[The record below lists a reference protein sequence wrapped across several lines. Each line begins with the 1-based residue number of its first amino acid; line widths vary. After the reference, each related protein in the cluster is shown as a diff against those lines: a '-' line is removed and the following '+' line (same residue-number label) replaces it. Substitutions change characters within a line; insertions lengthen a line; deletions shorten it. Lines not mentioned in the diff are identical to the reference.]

1 MPTRLNEETYE
12 WVLTQIHVV
21 SIKKHRPES
30 SARCATEILMELT
43 EQKDVVSAIVIP
55 EPESMRLRVTGMTCT
70 GCASTL
76 QGALEARKEVTG
88 ASVSFAAGMAT
99 VEGTNLNPGELI
111 GVIQGRGFEA
121 ELINPDVNSGQNSD
135 IERQQLRNESVWRRR
150 AIVGIGLWAPLEMLH
165 WTATAMHWHG
175 PWMSWLMFAGALV
188 IIIFA
193 GSEFYRSAW
202 KAAIRRTTNMD
213 TLISIGA
220 TTAFVYSTIVLLFKL
235 DHPTYFA
242 EAAGLLG
249 IVSLGHWL
257 EARASFRAGSAVR
270 ELLRLQPETAEV
282 LDDDGATRIVPTSLV
297 KAGERLIVRPGG
309 RIAVDGLVIEGAS
322 AVDQSIV
329 SGESAPVD
337 KSPGDL
343 VVAGSMNT
351 TGSLTVQT
359 NVDGRHTTIT
369 RIADLVQ
376 KAQTSRAPIQRLADS
391 ISAIFVPTV
400 LAIAAL
406 TVIGWWISGDFSRGI
421 ISAVTVLIISCPC
434 ALGLATPMA
443 VMVGTGAASRRGIL
457 IRNAETLERVGRA
470 THVVFDKTG
479 TLTSGQ
485 PEVTLISPDADHSED
500 ELLRLAASVEA
511 PSEHPIAK
519 AIVRAAGSRGLAL
532 FAVEDFRAIPGLG
545 VKGLVEGRA
554 VTVDRD
560 ERATARVTLDGKS
573 IGTLSLIDRLRPDA
587 INAIAALTQ
596 SGIQVSMLSGDKSA
610 VAVTMGRELG
620 LSETEIIA
628 EATPES
634 KAQYIRARGR
644 DVIMVGDGLNDA
656 VALAVSGLG
665 VALASGTN
673 VAIEAAA
680 VVIPGDRVQAVPEL
694 IELSR
699 ATLSTIRQNLFFAF
713 LYNTLAIPLAAFGLL
728 GNSGPLWA
736 ALAMGVSDI
745 TVIGNAL
752 RLKRRLDRM

>member
-1 MPTRLNEETYE
+1 MQT
-12 WVLTQIHVV
+12 
-21 SIKKHRPES
+21 
-30 SARCATEILMELT
+30 T
-43 EQKDVVSAIVIP
+43 EQMDVVSATVIP
-55 EPESMRLRVTGMTCT
+55 QPESMRLRVTGMTCT
-70 GCASTL
+70 GCASSL
-76 QGALEARKEVTG
+76 QLALETRKEVTD

-99 VEGTNLNPGELI
+99 VDGVNLDPSELI
-111 GVIQGRGFEA
+111 KVIQGRGFGA
-121 ELINPDVNSGQNSD
+121 ELLSPDAASDQNSD
-135 IERQQLRNESVWRRR
+135 IEKQQLRNESIWRHR
-150 AIVGIGLWAPLEMLH
+150 AIVGIGLWAPLEILH

-202 KAAIRRTTNMD
+202 NAAIRRTTNMD

-220 TTAFVYSTIVLLFKL
+220 TTAFAYSTIVLLFKL

-257 EARASFRAGSAVR
+257 EARASYRAGSAVR
-270 ELLRLQPETAEV
+270 ELLRLQPETAEIM
-282 LDDDGATRIVPTSLV
+282 DDNGATRIVPTSLV
-297 KAGERLIVRPGG
+297 KAGDRLIVRPGG
-309 RIAVDGLVIEGAS
+309 RIAVDGLVIEGGS

-329 SGESAPVD
+329 TGESAPVD
-337 KSPGDL
+337 KVPGDL

-351 TGSLTVQT
+351 TGRLTVQT
-359 NVDGRHTTIT
+359 TVDGRHTTIT

-376 KAQTSRAPIQRLADS
+376 RAQTSRAPIQRLADS

-406 TVIGWWISGDFSRGI
+406 TVIGWWISGDFSKGI
-421 ISAVTVLIISCPC
+421 IAAVTVLIISCPC

-485 PEVTLISPDADHSED
+485 PEVTLISPDADYTED
-500 ELLRLAASVEA
+500 ELLQLAAAVEA
-511 PSEHPIAK
+511 PSEHPIAR
-519 AIVRAAGSRGLAL
+519 AIVREAASRGLPLA
-532 FAVEDFRAIPGLG
+532 AVEDFRAVPGLG

-560 ERATARVTLDGKS
+560 ELATARVTLDGKR
-573 IGTLSLIDRLRPDA
+573 IGTLTLTDRLRPDA
-587 INAIAALTQ
+587 IDAMAALKHA
-596 SGIQVSMLSGDKSA
+596 GIQVSMLSGDKSSA
-610 VAVTMGRELG
+610 ALAMGRELG

-634 KAQYIRARGR
+634 KAEYIRARGR

-673 VAIEAAA
+673 VAIAAAA
-680 VVIPGDRVQAVPEL
+680 VVISGDRVQAVADL

-699 ATLSTIRQNLFFAF
+699 ATLRTIRQNLFFAF
-713 LYNTLAIPLAAFGLL
+713 VYNALAIPLAVFGLL
-728 GNSGPLWA
+728 GTSGPLWA
-736 ALAMGVSDI
+736 ALAMGFSDV
-745 TVIGNAL
+745 TVVGNAL
-752 RLKRRLDRM
+752 RLKRRLDKM

>member
-1 MPTRLNEETYE
+1 M
-12 WVLTQIHVV
+12 
-21 SIKKHRPES
+21 
-30 SARCATEILMELT
+30 
-43 EQKDVVSAIVIP
+43 EQKEVMSVTATP
-55 EPESMRLRVTGMTCT
+55 EPESLRLRVTGMTCT
-70 GCASTL
+70 GCASSL
-76 QGALEARKEVTG
+76 QLALETRKEVTD

-99 VEGTNLNPGELI
+99 VEGKNLDSGELI
-111 GVIQGRGFEA
+111 EVIRGRGFGA
-121 ELINPDVNSGQNSD
+121 ELISPDVASDQNSD
-135 IERQQLRNESVWRRR
+135 IEKQQLRNESIWRHR
-150 AIVGIGLWAPLEMLH
+150 AIVGIGLWAPLEILH
-165 WTATAMHWHG
+165 WTATAMEWHG
-175 PWMSWLMFAGALV
+175 PWMSWLMFAGSLV

-202 KAAIRRTTNMD
+202 NAAIRRTTNMD

-220 TTAFVYSTIVLLFKL
+220 TTAFTYSTIVLLFKL
-235 DHPTYFA
+235 DHPTYFP

-282 LDDDGATRIVPTSLV
+282 LDDDGSTRIVPTSLV
-297 KAGERLIVRPGG
+297 RAGDRLIVRPGG
-309 RIAVDGLVIEGAS
+309 RIAVDGLVVEGGS

-329 SGESAPVD
+329 TGESAPVD
-337 KSPGDL
+337 KLPGDL

-351 TGSLTVQT
+351 TGRLTVQT
-359 NVDGRHTTIT
+359 TVDGRHTTIT
-369 RIADLVQ
+369 RIAGLVQ

-400 LAIAAL
+400 LAIAGL
-406 TVIGWWISGDFSRGI
+406 TVIGWWISGDFSKGI
-421 ISAVTVLIISCPC
+421 IAAVTVLIISCPC

-485 PEVTLISPDADHSED
+485 PEVTLISPDADYTED
-500 ELLRLAASVEA
+500 ELLRWAASVEA

-519 AIVRAAGSRGLAL
+519 AIVRAAATRGLPL
-532 FAVEDFRAIPGLG
+532 VAVEDFRAIPGLG

-560 ERATARVTLDGKS
+560 EHATARVTLDGKR
-573 IGTLSLIDRLRPDA
+573 IGTLTLTDRLRPDA
-587 INAIAALTQ
+587 IDALAALKHA
-596 SGIQVSMLSGDKSA
+596 GIQVSMLSGDKSA
-610 VAVTMGRELG
+610 TALKMGRELG
-620 LSETEIIA
+620 LSDSEIIA
-628 EATPES
+628 DATPES
-634 KAQYIRARGR
+634 KAEYIRARGR

-665 VALASGTN
+665 VALATGTN

-680 VVIPGDRVQAVPEL
+680 VVIPGDRVLAVAEL

-713 LYNTLAIPLAAFGLL
+713 LYNTLAIPLAVFGLL
-728 GNSGPLWA
+728 GTSGPLWA
-736 ALAMGVSDI
+736 ALAMGVSDV
-745 TVIGNAL
+745 TVVGNAL
-752 RLKRRLDRM
+752 RLKRRLDKVETQTRP

>member
-1 MPTRLNEETYE
+1 MQT
-12 WVLTQIHVV
+12 
-21 SIKKHRPES
+21 
-30 SARCATEILMELT
+30 T
-43 EQKDVVSAIVIP
+43 EQKDAVSATVIP
-55 EPESMRLRVTGMTCT
+55 QPESMRLRVTGMTCT
-70 GCASTL
+70 GCASSL
-76 QGALEARKEVTG
+76 QLALETRKEVTD

-99 VEGTNLNPGELI
+99 VEGVNLDLSELI
-111 GVIQGRGFEA
+111 KVIQGRGFGA
-121 ELINPDVNSGQNSD
+121 ELLSPDAASDQNSD
-135 IERQQLRNESVWRRR
+135 IEKQQLRNESIWRHR
-150 AIVGIGLWAPLEMLH
+150 AIVGIGLWAPLEILH

-202 KAAIRRTTNMD
+202 NAAIRRTTNMD

-220 TTAFVYSTIVLLFKL
+220 TTAFAYSTIVLLFKL

-282 LDDDGATRIVPTSLV
+282 LDDNGSTRIVPTSLV
-297 KAGERLIVRPGG
+297 KAGDRLIVRPGG
-309 RIAVDGLVIEGAS
+309 RIAVDGLVVEGGS

-329 SGESAPVD
+329 TGESAPVD
-337 KSPGDL
+337 KVPGDL

-351 TGSLTVQT
+351 TGRLMVQT
-359 NVDGRHTTIT
+359 TVDGRNTTIT

-376 KAQTSRAPIQRLADS
+376 RAQTSRAPIQRLADS

-406 TVIGWWISGDFSRGI
+406 TVIGWWISGDFSKGI
-421 ISAVTVLIISCPC
+421 IAAVTVLIISCPC

-485 PEVTLISPDADHSED
+485 PEVTLISPDADHTEV

-519 AIVRAAGSRGLAL
+519 AIVREAAARGLPLA
-532 FAVEDFRAIPGLG
+532 AVEDFRAVPGLG

-560 ERATARVTLDGKS
+560 EHATARVTLDGKR
-573 IGTLSLIDRLRPDA
+573 IGTLTLTDRLRPDA
-587 INAIAALTQ
+587 IDAISALKHA
-596 SGIQVSMLSGDKSA
+596 GIQVSMLSGDKSSA
-610 VAVTMGRELG
+610 ALAMGRELG
-620 LSETEIIA
+620 LSETAIIA

-634 KAQYIRARGR
+634 KAEYIRARGR

-673 VAIEAAA
+673 VAIAAAA
-680 VVIPGDRVQAVPEL
+680 VVIPGDRVQAVADL

-713 LYNTLAIPLAAFGLL
+713 VYNALAIPLAVFGLL
-728 GNSGPLWA
+728 GTSGPLWA
-736 ALAMGVSDI
+736 ALAMGFSDV
-745 TVIGNAL
+745 TVVGNAL

>member
-1 MPTRLNEETYE
+1 MEKT
-12 WVLTQIHVV
+12 
-21 SIKKHRPES
+21 KKKNIS
-30 SARCATEILMELT
+30 SVAVTP
-43 EQKDVVSAIVIP
+43 D
-55 EPESMRLRVTGMTCT
+55 PESMRLRVTGMTCT
-70 GCASTL
+70 GCSSSL
-76 QGALEARKEVTG
+76 QRVLETRKEVTQ
-88 ASVSFAAGMAT
+88 ASVSFAAGIAT
-99 VEGTNLNPGELI
+99 VEGQNLDSSELI
-111 GVIQGRGFEA
+111 GVIQGRGFGA
-121 ELINPDVNSGQNSD
+121 ELINPDLSSDQTSD
-135 IERQQLRNESVWRRR
+135 IEKQQLRNESIWRHR
-150 AIVGIGLWAPLEMLH
+150 AMVGIGLWAPLEILH
-165 WTATAMHWHG
+165 WTAAAMHWHG
-175 PWMSWLMFAGALV
+175 LWMSWLMFAGALV
-188 IIIFA
+188 IIVFA

-202 KAAIRRTTNMD
+202 NAAIRRTTNMD

-220 TTAFVYSTIVLLFKL
+220 TTAFTYSTIVLLFKL
-235 DHPTYFA
+235 EHPIYFA
-242 EAAGLLG
+242 ESAGLLG

-270 ELLRLQPETAEV
+270 ELLQFQPETAEV
-282 LDDDGATRIVPTSLV
+282 LDDDGSTKIVPTSLV

-309 RIAVDGLVIEGAS
+309 RIAVDGLVVEGGS

-329 SGESAPVD
+329 TGESAPVD
-337 KSPGDL
+337 KVPGDL

-351 TGSLTVQT
+351 TGRLTVQT
-359 NVDGRHTTIT
+359 TVDGRHTTIT

-376 KAQTSRAPIQRLADS
+376 RAQTSRAPIQRLADS
-391 ISAIFVPTV
+391 ISAVFVPTV

-406 TVIGWWISGDFSRGI
+406 TVIGWWIFGDFSRGI

-443 VMVGTGAASRRGIL
+443 VMVGTGAAGRRGIL

-485 PEVTLISPDADHSED
+485 PEVTLISPDAGHMED

-519 AIVRAAGSRGLAL
+519 AIVRAAASREIPLA
-532 FAVEDFRAIPGLG
+532 AVENFRAVPGWG
-545 VKGLVEGRA
+545 VKGLIDGRV

-560 ERATARVTLDGKS
+560 EHATACVTLDGQR
-573 IGTLSLIDRLRPDA
+573 IGTLSVTDRLRPDA
-587 INAIAALTQ
+587 IDAITALKHA
-596 SGIQVSMLSGDKSA
+596 GIQVSMLSGDKFA
-610 VAVTMGRELG
+610 TAAKMGRELG

-628 EATPES
+628 DATPES
-634 KAQYIRARGR
+634 KAQFIRSRGR

-680 VVIPGDRVQAVPEL
+680 VVIPGDRVQAVAEL

-699 ATLSTIRQNLFFAF
+699 ATLRTIRQNLFFAF

-728 GNSGPLWA
+728 GTSGPLWA
-736 ALAMGVSDI
+736 ALAIGVSDF
-745 TVIGNAL
+745 TVVGNAL

>member
-1 MPTRLNEETYE
+1 MTT
-12 WVLTQIHVV
+12 
-21 SIKKHRPES
+21 
-30 SARCATEILMELT
+30 
-43 EQKDVVSAIVIP
+43 P

-70 GCASTL
+70 GCASSL
-76 QGALEARKEVTG
+76 QRVLETRSEVTG

-99 VEGTNLNPGELI
+99 VEGVNLDPSQLI
-111 GVIQGRGFEA
+111 EVIQGRGFAA
-121 ELINPDVNSGQNSD
+121 ELINPDDSLEQNSD
-135 IERQQLRNESVWRRR
+135 IEKHQLRNERIWRHR
-150 AIVGIGLWAPLEMLH
+150 AIIGIGLWAPLEILH

-193 GSEFYRSAW
+193 GSEFYKSAW
-202 KAAIRRTTNMD
+202 NAAIRRTTNMD

-220 TTAFVYSTIVLLFKL
+220 TTAFTYSTIVLLLKL

-282 LDDDGATRIVPTSLV
+282 LDDDGSTRIVATSLV
-297 KAGERLIVRPGG
+297 KAGDRLIVRPGG
-309 RIAVDGLVIEGAS
+309 RIAVDGLVVDGGS

-329 SGESAPVD
+329 TGESVPVD
-337 KSPGDL
+337 KAPGDL
-343 VVAGSMNT
+343 VVAGCMNT
-351 TGSLTVQT
+351 TGRLTVQT
-359 NVDGRHTTIT
+359 TVDGRHTTIT

-400 LAIAAL
+400 LAIAGL

-485 PEVTLISPDADHSED
+485 PEVTLISPDASHTED

-519 AIVRAAGSRGLAL
+519 AIVRAAASRGIPLV
-532 FAVEDFRAIPGLG
+532 AVEDFRAIPGLG

-560 ERATARVTLDGKS
+560 EYATARVTLDGKR
-573 IGTLSLIDRLRPDA
+573 IGTLSLTDRLRPDA
-587 INAIAALTQ
+587 IDAVAGLQQA
-596 SGIQVSMLSGDKSA
+596 GIQVSMLSGDKSA
-610 VAVTMGRELG
+610 TALKMGRELG
-620 LSETEIIA
+620 LSGSEIIA

-634 KAQYIRARGR
+634 KAEYIRARGR

-680 VVIPGDRVQAVPEL
+680 VVIPGDRVQAVTEL

-713 LYNTLAIPLAAFGLL
+713 VYNALAIPLAVFGLL
-728 GNSGPLWA
+728 GTSGPLWA
-736 ALAMGVSDI
+736 ALAMGFSDV
-745 TVIGNAL
+745 TVVGNAL
-752 RLKRRLDRM
+752 RLKRRLDNVDVRTRS

>member
-1 MPTRLNEETYE
+1 
-12 WVLTQIHVV
+12 
-21 SIKKHRPES
+21 
-30 SARCATEILMELT
+30 MEMT
-43 EQKDVVSAIVIP
+43 EQKKILSATVTA

-70 GCASTL
+70 GCSSSL
-76 QGALEARKEVTG
+76 QRVLETRREVTQ
-88 ASVSFAAGMAT
+88 ASVSFAAGIAT
-99 VEGTNLNPGELI
+99 VEGQKLDSSELI
-111 GVIQGRGFEA
+111 GVIQGRGFGA
-121 ELINPDVNSGQNSD
+121 ELINPDIPSDQTSD
-135 IERQQLRNESVWRRR
+135 IEKQQLRNESIWRHR
-150 AIVGIGLWAPLEMLH
+150 AMVGIGLWAPLEILH
-165 WTATAMHWHG
+165 WTAAAMDWHG
-175 PWMSWLMFAGALV
+175 LWMSWLMFAGALV
-188 IIIFA
+188 IIVFA

-202 KAAIRRTTNMD
+202 NAAIRRTTNMD

-220 TTAFVYSTIVLLFKL
+220 TTAFTYSTIVLLFRL
-235 DHPTYFA
+235 EHHHPTYFA
-242 EAAGLLG
+242 ESAGLLG

-270 ELLRLQPETAEV
+270 ELLQLQPETAEV
-282 LDDDGATRIVPTSLV
+282 LNDDGSTKIVPTSLV

-309 RIAVDGLVIEGAS
+309 RIAVDGLVVEGGS

-329 SGESAPVD
+329 TGESAPVD
-337 KSPGDL
+337 KVPGDL

-351 TGSLTVQT
+351 TGRLTVQT
-359 NVDGRHTTIT
+359 TVDGRHTTIT

-376 KAQTSRAPIQRLADS
+376 RAQTSRAPIQRLADS

-406 TVIGWWISGDFSRGI
+406 TVIGWWIFGDFSRGI

-443 VMVGTGAASRRGIL
+443 VMVGTGAAGRRGIL

-485 PEVTLISPDADHSED
+485 PEVTLISPDADHTED

-519 AIVRAAGSRGLAL
+519 AIVRAAASRQLPL
-532 FAVEDFRAIPGLG
+532 VAVEDFRAIPGLG
-545 VKGLVEGRA
+545 VKGLVDGRL

-560 ERATARVTLDGKS
+560 EHATARVTLDGQR
-573 IGTLSLIDRLRPDA
+573 IGTLSVTDRLRPDA
-587 INAIAALTQ
+587 IDAITALKHA
-596 SGIQVSMLSGDKSA
+596 GIQVSMLSGDKSA
-610 VAVTMGRELG
+610 TAVKMGRELG
-620 LSETEIIA
+620 LSEAEIIA
-628 EATPES
+628 DATPES

-680 VVIPGDRVQAVPEL
+680 VVIPGDRVQAVAEL

-699 ATLSTIRQNLFFAF
+699 ATLRTIRQNLFFAF

-728 GNSGPLWA
+728 GTSGPLWA
-736 ALAMGVSDI
+736 ALAMGVSDF
-745 TVIGNAL
+745 TVVGNAL

>member
-1 MPTRLNEETYE
+1 MDT
-12 WVLTQIHVV
+12 
-21 SIKKHRPES
+21 
-30 SARCATEILMELT
+30 M
-43 EQKDVVSAIVIP
+43 EQKEVMSITPTP
-55 EPESMRLRVTGMTCT
+55 EPESLRLRVTGMTCT
-70 GCASTL
+70 GCASSL
-76 QGALEARKEVTG
+76 QLALETRKEVTD

-99 VEGTNLNPGELI
+99 VEGRNLDPGELI
-111 GVIQGRGFEA
+111 EVIRGRGFGA
-121 ELINPDVNSGQNSD
+121 ELISPDVASDQNSD
-135 IERQQLRNESVWRRR
+135 IEKQQLRNESIWRHR
-150 AIVGIGLWAPLEMLH
+150 AIVGIGLWAPLEILH
-165 WTATAMHWHG
+165 WTATAMDWHG

-202 KAAIRRTTNMD
+202 NAAIRRTTNMD

-220 TTAFVYSTIVLLFKL
+220 TTAFAYSTIVLLFKL
-235 DHPTYFA
+235 EHDHPTYFA

-282 LDDDGATRIVPTSLV
+282 LDDDGSTRIVPTALV
-297 KAGERLIVRPGG
+297 KAGDRLIVRPGG
-309 RIAVDGLVIEGAS
+309 RIAVDGLVVEGGS

-329 SGESAPVD
+329 TGESAPVD
-337 KSPGDL
+337 KLPGDL

-351 TGSLTVQT
+351 TGRLTVQT
-359 NVDGRHTTIT
+359 TVDGRHTTIT
-369 RIADLVQ
+369 RIAGLVQ

-400 LAIAAL
+400 LAIAGL
-406 TVIGWWISGDFSRGI
+406 TVIGWWISGNFSKGI
-421 ISAVTVLIISCPC
+421 IAAVTVLIISCPC

-485 PEVTLISPDADHSED
+485 PEVTLISPDADHTED

-519 AIVRAAGSRGLAL
+519 AIVRAAATRGLPL
-532 FAVEDFRAIPGLG
+532 VAVEDFRAIPGLG

-560 ERATARVTLDGKS
+560 EHATARVTLDGKR
-573 IGTLSLIDRLRPDA
+573 IGTLTLTDRLRPDA
-587 INAIAALTQ
+587 INALAALKHA
-596 SGIQVSMLSGDKSA
+596 GIQVSMLSGDKSA
-610 VAVTMGRELG
+610 TALKMGRELG
-620 LSETEIIA
+620 LSDSEIIA
-628 EATPES
+628 DATPES
-634 KAQYIRARGR
+634 KAEYIRARGR

-665 VALASGTN
+665 VALATGTN

-680 VVIPGDRVQAVPEL
+680 VVIPGDRVLAVAEL

-713 LYNTLAIPLAAFGLL
+713 LYNTLAIPLAVFGLL
-728 GNSGPLWA
+728 GTSGPLWA
-736 ALAMGVSDI
+736 ALAMGVSDV
-745 TVIGNAL
+745 TVVGNAL
-752 RLKRRLDRM
+752 RLKRRLDKVETQTRP

>member
-1 MPTRLNEETYE
+1 M
-12 WVLTQIHVV
+12 
-21 SIKKHRPES
+21 ES
-30 SARCATEILMELT
+30 TK
-43 EQKDVVSAIVIP
+43 QKDVVSATVIP
-55 EPESMRLRVTGMTCT
+55 QPESMRLRVTGMTCT
-70 GCASTL
+70 GCASSL
-76 QGALEARKEVTG
+76 QLALETRKEVTD

-99 VEGTNLNPGELI
+99 VEGVNLDPNELI
-111 GVIQGRGFEA
+111 EVIRGRGFAA
-121 ELINPDVNSGQNSD
+121 ELINPDLASDQNSD
-135 IERQQLRNESVWRRR
+135 IEKQQLRNESIWRHR
-150 AIVGIGLWAPLEMLH
+150 AIVGIGLWAPLEILH
-165 WTATAMHWHG
+165 WTATAMEWHG

-202 KAAIRRTTNMD
+202 NAAIRRTTNMD

-220 TTAFVYSTIVLLFKL
+220 TTAFMYSTIVLLFRL
-235 DHPTYFA
+235 DHHPTYFA

-270 ELLRLQPETAEV
+270 ELLQLQPETAEV
-282 LDDDGATRIVPTSLV
+282 LNDDGATRIVATSLV
-297 KAGERLIVRPGG
+297 KAGDRLIVRPGG
-309 RIAVDGLVIEGAS
+309 RIAVDGLVVEGGS

-329 SGESAPVD
+329 TGESAPVD
-337 KSPGDL
+337 KVPGDL

-351 TGSLTVQT
+351 TGRLTVQT
-359 NVDGRHTTIT
+359 TVDGRNTTIT
-369 RIADLVQ
+369 RIAGLVQ
-376 KAQTSRAPIQRLADS
+376 KAQTSRAPIQRLADR

-421 ISAVTVLIISCPC
+421 IAAVTVLIISCPC

-485 PEVTLISPDADHSED
+485 PEVTLISPDANHTED

-519 AIVRAAGSRGLAL
+519 AIVRAAAARGLSL
-532 FAVEDFRAIPGLG
+532 VAVEDFRAIPGLG

-560 ERATARVTLDGKS
+560 ERATAQVTLDGKR
-573 IGTLSLIDRLRPDA
+573 IGTLSLTDRLRPDA
-587 INAIAALTQ
+587 VDAMASLKQA
-596 SGIQVSMLSGDKSA
+596 GIQVSMLSGDRSA
-610 VAVTMGRELG
+610 TALAMGAELG
-620 LSETEIIA
+620 LSATEIMA

-634 KAQYIRARGR
+634 KAEYIRARGR

-680 VVIPGDRVQAVPEL
+680 VVIPGDRVQAVADL

-699 ATLSTIRQNLFFAF
+699 ATLRTIRQNLFFAF
-713 LYNTLAIPLAAFGLL
+713 FYNTLAIPLAVFGLL
-728 GNSGPLWA
+728 GTSGPLWA
-736 ALAMGVSDI
+736 ALAMGVSDV
-745 TVIGNAL
+745 TVVGNAL
-752 RLKRRLDRM
+752 RLKRRLDKM

>member
-1 MPTRLNEETYE
+1 MEITELENN
-12 WVLTQIHVV
+12 L
-21 SIKKHRPES
+21 
-30 SARCATEILMELT
+30 SANVA
-43 EQKDVVSAIVIP
+43 P
-55 EPESMRLRVTGMTCT
+55 EPELMRLRVSGMTCT

-76 QGALEARKEVTG
+76 QRVLETRREVRE
-88 ASVSFAAGMAT
+88 ASVSFAAGIAT
-99 VEGTNLNPGELI
+99 VEGVKLDSKELI
-111 GVIQGRGFEA
+111 GAITGQGFGA
-121 ELINPDVNSGQNSD
+121 ELINPDDHPDQNSD
-135 IERQQLRNESVWRRR
+135 IEKQQLRNESIWRHR
-150 AIVGIGLWAPLEMLH
+150 AIVGIGLWAPLEILH
-165 WTATAMHWHG
+165 WTATAMQWHG
-175 PWMSWLMFAGALV
+175 PWMSWLMFSGALV
-188 IIIFA
+188 IILFA

-202 KAAIRRTTNMD
+202 NAAIRRTTNMD

-220 TTAFVYSTIVLLFKL
+220 TTAFTYSTIVLVFQLDH

-282 LDDDGATRIVPTSLV
+282 LDDDGSTRIVATSFV
-297 KAGERLIVRPGG
+297 KAGDRLIVRPGG
-309 RIAVDGLVIEGAS
+309 RIAVDGLVIEGGS

-329 SGESAPVD
+329 TGESVPVD
-337 KSPGDL
+337 KSPGDM

-351 TGSLTVQT
+351 TGRLTVQT
-359 NVDGRHTTIT
+359 TVDGRHTTIT

-376 KAQTSRAPIQRLADS
+376 RAQTSRAPIQRLADR

-400 LAIAAL
+400 LAIAGL
-406 TVIGWWISGDFSRGI
+406 TVVGWWISGDFSRGI

-479 TLTSGQ
+479 TLTSGL
-485 PEVTLISPDADHSED
+485 PEVTLISPDAGHTED
-500 ELLRLAASVEA
+500 ELLQLAAAVEA
-511 PSEHPIAK
+511 PGEHPIAK
-519 AIVRAAGSRGLAL
+519 AVVRAAASRGLSL
-532 FAVEDFRAIPGLG
+532 VTVENFRAIPGLG
-545 VKGLVEGRA
+545 VTGLVAGRA
-554 VTVDRD
+554 VTVVRD
-560 ERATARVTLDGKS
+560 EHATARVTLDGKR
-573 IGTLSLIDRLRPDA
+573 IGTVTLTDRLRPDA
-587 INAIAALTQ
+587 IEALT
-596 SGIQVSMLSGDKSA
+596 SLKHAGIQVSMLSGDKSA
-610 VAVTMGRELG
+610 AALTMGRQLG
-620 LSETEIIA
+620 LSETEIFA
-628 EATPES
+628 DATPES
-634 KAQYIRARGR
+634 KAEYIRARGR

-680 VVIPGDRVQAVPEL
+680 VVIPGDRVQAVAEL

-699 ATLSTIRQNLFFAF
+699 ATLRTIRQNLFFAF

-728 GNSGPLWA
+728 GTSGPLWA

-745 TVIGNAL
+745 TVVGNAL